1 MRTIKIGFGLVA
13 ALGALG
19 AATLDPAPR
28 FSRSFGSEMGGPGL
42 TAAMVAVPPV
52 ELLPAPGETAEAP
65 PGAPPEAARDVAP
78 ERAAPGDA
86 NGTESFS
93 RNVARRQD
101 DDPSASA
108 RVAPQR
114 SPEGQVT
121 TAFGG
126 SVEGARGD
134 DFSSLPPVDAE

>member
-28 FSRSFGSEMGGPGL
+28 FSRSFGSETGGPGL

-65 PGAPPEAARDVAP
+65 TEAERDVAP

-86 NGTESFS
+86 NGMATFS
-93 RNVARRQD
+93 RDVARRQD

-126 SVEGARGD
+126 SVEGARAD
-134 DFSSLPPVDAE
+134 DFSSLPPIDAE